1 MSSVLKEPETL
12 GFPAESEGSG
22 VFEVGP
28 AEREVTAYAVHDAKN
43 VLGAMVAN
51 VDWLQGVLADHPV
64 AEVQEALKDVLL
76 CCNRLNGLLREALHP
91 ARGAARAI
99 DGLSPVRLSVIAATA
114 AETIRRRAESRG
126 VAVDLAGRE
135 DDVMLADE
143 STILRLL
150 GNLLDN
156 AIRFCAPRGRI
167 TLAYG
172 SRGNAVFFSVADDG
186 PGIPSGQQEQVFQPF
201 HTTGVGPG
209 DNAGLGLAFCRKVAR
224 EHGGEVSVSNR
235 PGGGALFIV
244 TLPRQ
249 RP

>member
-1 MSSVLKEPETL
+1 MSSVLKEPDTL
-12 GFPAESEGSG
+12 GFPSESEGSG

-28 AEREVTAYAVHDAKN
+28 AEREATAYAVHDAKN

-64 AEVQEALKDVLL
+64 VEVHEALKDVLL
-76 CCNRLNGLLREALHP
+76 CCNRLNGLLREALHS
-91 ARGAARAI
+91 ARGGVRPP
-99 DGLSPVRLSVIAATA
+99 DGLSPVRLSVLAATA
-114 AETIRRRAESRG
+114 AETVRRKAESLG

-143 STILRLL
+143 STLLRLL

-156 AIRFCAPRGRI
+156 ALRFCPPGGRI

-172 SRGNAVFFSVADDG
+172 SRANKVFFSVADDG
-186 PGIPSGQQEQVFQPF
+186 PGIPSEQQEHVFRAF
-201 HTTGVGPG
+201 HTTSGGPG

-224 EHGGEVSVSNR
+224 EHGGDVSVSNR
-235 PGGGALFIV
+235 PGGGALFQV

-249 RP
+249 GA